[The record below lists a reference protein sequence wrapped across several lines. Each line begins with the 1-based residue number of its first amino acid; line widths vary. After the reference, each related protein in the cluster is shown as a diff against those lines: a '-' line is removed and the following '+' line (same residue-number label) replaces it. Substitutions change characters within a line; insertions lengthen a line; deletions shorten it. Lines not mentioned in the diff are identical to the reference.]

1 MNISP
6 QEIFMYLS
14 IRKNFF
20 KNFIGLA
27 KFLPRRADAFYALK
41 SRHMPHCLAWWL
53 YGEHISL
60 II

>member
-1 MNISP
+1 
-6 QEIFMYLS
+6 MYLS
-14 IRKNFF
+14 IRKNFL